1 MYVCALPCLALRLR
15 YRFFWPTAKK
25 IEVLCETLAQAED
38 PAAHPD
44 VAERLSVLEVIG
56 GMGWRRR
63 VSGALIR
70 HLEATQPMPPGAE
83 PAAGA
88 AGAGA
93 DGCGGGGGGWVYDDN
108 KLIDLLRVLCA
119 TVKLLAAGGQGL
131 GDHLYVLTPADC
143 TGTGQ
148 SALSQ
153 HRPLTTTTHTIH
165 LEHSPSP
172 SLYACRAPHFV
183 RASSAGVHE
192 AEVERCIP
200 HPTPERQ
207 C

>member
-1 MYVCALPCLALRLR
+1 MYVCALPCLASRLR

-56 GMGWRRR
+56 GIGWRRR

-70 HLEATQPMPPGAE
+70 HLEATQPMPPGAV
-83 PAAGA
+83 PAVAGVN
-88 AGAGA
+88 GS
-93 DGCGGGGGGWVYDDN
+93 GGGGGWVYDDN

-148 SALSQ
+148 SALSK
-153 HRPLTTTTHTIH
+153 HHPLQPTTAT
-165 LEHSPSP
+165 PQ
-172 SLYACRAPHFV
+172 APPK
-183 RASSAGVHE
+183 
-192 AEVERCIP
+192 CLI
-200 HPTPERQ
+200 
-207 C
+207 

>member
-1 MYVCALPCLALRLR
+1 MYVPCLALPCLASRLR

-70 HLEATQPMPPGAE
+70 HLEATQPMPPGAG

-93 DGCGGGGGGWVYDDN
+93 DGGGGGGGGWVYDDN

-148 SALSQ
+148 SALSK
-153 HRPLTTTTHTIH
+153 HHPLQPTTTT
-165 LEHSPSP
+165 PQ
-172 SLYACRAPHFV
+172 APPK
-183 RASSAGVHE
+183 
-192 AEVERCIP
+192 CLI
-200 HPTPERQ
+200 
-207 C
+207 